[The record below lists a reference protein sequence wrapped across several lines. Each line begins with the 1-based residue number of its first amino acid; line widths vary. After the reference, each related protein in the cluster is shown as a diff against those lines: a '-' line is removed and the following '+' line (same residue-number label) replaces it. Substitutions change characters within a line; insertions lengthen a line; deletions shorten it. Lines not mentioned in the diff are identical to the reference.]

1 MKLPRNFFKPLA
13 IGAPAPLHELPLRLE
28 RMIHFVP
35 PHIEKVRAKVPELV
49 AQVDV
54 VLGNLED
61 AIPADAKEAARAG
74 FIALA
79 KSCDFGGTGLWTR
92 INALNSPWVLDDIT
106 EIVAAIGGKLDVIM
120 LPKVEGAWDIHYLDQ
135 LLAQLEARHG
145 VKKPILIHAILETA
159 EGVNN
164 VASIAVASPRMH
176 GISLGPADLAAS
188 RAMKTTRVGGGHP
201 EYKVLADAGAPDAP
215 RPAYQQDLWHYTIA
229 KMVDACAAA
238 GIKAFYGPFGDFVDE
253 CRLRGA
259 VPQRLPDGLRRR
271 LDAASKPG
279 ADRQAGIL
287 PRPVRGGVRQEDHR
301 RHAGRLGRGHDRR
314 QDAGRRHLETSQGAG
329 RSGPGRVR
337 KRPRNG
343 ATLRAMK
350 AVSQVRRSEA

>member
-13 IGAPAPLHELPLRLE
+13 IGAPAPQRELPLRLE

-61 AIPADAKEAARAG
+61 AIPADAKEAARNG
-74 FIALA
+74 FIAMA
-79 KSCDFGGTGLWTR
+79 KSCDFGETGLWTR

-106 EIVAAIGGKLDVIM
+106 EIVAAIGQKLDVIM

-135 LLAQLEARHG
+135 LLAQLEAKNG
-145 VKKPILIHAILETA
+145 VKNPILIHAILETA

-201 EYKVLADAGAPDAP
+201 EYKVLADAGALDA
-215 RPAYQQDLWHYTIA
+215 
-229 KMVDACAAA
+229 
-238 GIKAFYGPFGDFVDE
+238 
-253 CRLRGA
+253 
-259 VPQRLPDGLRRR
+259 LRRPISR
-271 LDAASKPG
+271 TFGTTPSAKWSMPVRQQASRRSTG
-279 ADRQAGIL
+279 HSAIL
-287 PRPVRGGVRQEDHR
+287 PTAPPVRC
-301 RHAGRLGRGHDRR
+301 
-314 QDAGRRHLETSQGAG
+314 S
-329 RSGPGRVR
+329 S
-337 KRPRNG
+337 
-343 ATLRAMK
+343 ATL
-350 AVSQVRRSEA
+350 S

>member
-13 IGAPAPLHELPLRLE
+13 IGAPAPPRELPLRLD

-35 PHIEKVRAKVPELV
+35 PHIEKVRAKVPELIG
-49 AQVDV
+49 QVDV

-61 AIPADAKEAARAG
+61 AIPADAKEAARRG
-74 FIALA
+74 FVAMA
-79 KSCDFGGTGLWTR
+79 QACAFGATGLWTR

-106 EIVAAIGGKLDVIM
+106 EIVGAIGQKLDVIM

-135 LLAQLEARHG
+135 LLAQLEAKHG
-145 VKKPILIHAILETA
+145 IKKPILIHAILETA

-201 EYKVLADAGAPDAP
+201 DYKVLADAGAPDAP

-238 GIKAFYGPFGDFVDE
+238 GIKPFYGPFGDFADGAACEAQFRNAFLMGCVGAWTLHPSQVPIAKRVFSPDPGE
-253 CRLRGA
+253 VAFAKKIIAAMPDGSGA
-259 VPQRLPDGLRRR
+259 VMIDGKMQDDATWKQAKVLVDLARLVAAKDPEMAQRYGL
-271 LDAASKPG
+271 
-279 ADRQAGIL
+279 
-287 PRPVRGGVRQEDHR
+287 
-301 RHAGRLGRGHDRR
+301 
-314 QDAGRRHLETSQGAG
+314 
-329 RSGPGRVR
+329 
-337 KRPRNG
+337 
-343 ATLRAMK
+343 
-350 AVSQVRRSEA
+350 